1 MFLRC
6 HRDNSFEIIPEID
19 RGLGVLLT
27 NLGVALQETPQ
38 ETAPDDKRVD
48 AALHAVALQIFSVD
62 RRRTET
68 KLADCPVYRFLVYVC
83 VSKQGIF
90 KKANEITPIIAKL
103 QYWIRAVV
111 YRQCKSVSTAT
122 ENWRRF
128 ECFIVHVFLVV
139 PI

>member
-68 KLADCPVYRFLVYVC
+68 KSANCPVYRFLVYVC
-83 VSKQGIF
+83 VSKQGF
-90 KKANEITPIIAKL
+90 LK
-103 QYWIRAVV
+103 
-111 YRQCKSVSTAT
+111 RQMKSRPSLPDSNTG
-122 ENWRRF
+122 
-128 ECFIVHVFLVV
+128 
-139 PI
+139 